1 MTNTLTARTAP
12 AWATAWTRIAIEALP
27 VDITTATPPQVD
39 EMLRT
44 VGLDQA
50 SLFGR
55 AGQAIVTIRKA
66 LGQVAS
72 EHREGRGRDRHTV
85 TVWPTTDV
93 EAEDAARA
101 LDPATPS
108 QEHMAGFYGRPA
120 TVGDAV
126 AALDTLRAT
135 NREMTAQLDEGRA
148 EFQRRG
154 GWTRYYRVNASNGHV
169 HTSTACRNTYATTLW
184 QWPTNLSGADGDQV
198 VEFAG
203 SLTCLTCFPGQRE
216 DILADRPVRFDMFET
231 PEQRDER
238 QRREQAAADLLAAKV
253 AKGVTPDGKPLAI
266 KVTDRGFTNT
276 IEIKTE
282 RAAELRIVEFS
293 VAAQATRRSD
303 EERAHMAE
311 VRDEIIAALAWKRG
325 MTAEQITEAMAPKV
339 ARKIKSLPSWA
350 Q

>member
-12 AWATAWTRIAIEALP
+12 AWASTWTRIAIEALP

-55 AGQAIVTIRKA
+55 AGEAIVTIRKA

-72 EHREGRGRDRHTV
+72 EHREGRGRDRRTV
-85 TVWPTTDV
+85 VTWPTTDV

-120 TVGDAV
+120 TVGEAV

-135 NREMTAQLDEGRA
+135 HREMAAQLDEGRA

-154 GWTRYYRVNASNGHV
+154 GWTRYYRVSASNGHV

-238 QRREQAAADLLAAKV
+238 ERREQAAADLLAAKI
-253 AKGVTPDGKPLAI
+253 AKGVTPDGKPLVVKALNHGR
-266 KVTDRGFTNT
+266 VETT
-276 IEIKTE
+276 EIKTE
-282 RAAELRIVEFS
+282 RAAELQYVGFALS
-293 VAAQATRRSD
+293 ATSPRRSD
-303 EERAHMAE
+303 EERADAAR
-311 VRDEIIAALAWKRG
+311 VRDEIVGALAWKRG
-325 MTAEQITEAMAPKV
+325 QSAEQVIEAMAPKV
-339 ARKIKSLPSWA
+339 ARKLKSLPDWA
-350 Q
+350 R